1 MIVEGLNSMLKLF
14 LISLFIPILFS
25 HFTFSKI
32 STNRSSKKA
41 YYGAAC
47 NSTVKCDIHS
57 LLFCEENIC
66 QCLYSDA
73 MTYNFDLGTC
83 VSLVNEICGY
93 VETKRVFINCIS
105 NSFCDQQQG
114 VCKCAQG
121 FVEGDRL
128 CLKQKG
134 YGEPCHSDNE
144 CLSELSLTCFEETCQ
159 CDPQRYVSYSAY
171 IENSNINL
179 TQTKCVSLAGLPCT
193 FKTGCV
199 TKASC
204 VNEIDTLNSS
214 ANFDWMNPGT
224 CKCDTGY
231 EMDNNGRCLGKYDSY
246 CDVLANISCLEN
258 FQCLD
263 SVCRCK
269 YPDDQIYNEG
279 ARKCVSL
286 IGGPCTSPNSIY
298 QLDDTDI
305 RGNEESEVRCDK
317 FMECVNSTCVCRNGF
332 VENIDRG
339 CDLSYGQPCTGE
351 TMSKC
356 DKAVGLHCV
365 NGICACKDARREF
378 DLTLGRC
385 MGKIGAQCKVSPVK
399 PSSAVGLHSERRNRK
414 TSHEKIGSDGEHSCS
429 GNAKCKISRIHLK
442 GLTARGFCVLSE
454 GGTLVPVRDG
464 NYELQH
470 DINVANH
477 RHEETNENQDF
488 E

>member
-1 MIVEGLNSMLKLF
+1 MIIDVPNSRLKLF
-14 LISLFIPILFS
+14 LISTFILILFS
-25 HFTFSKI
+25 HFTFSKVPN
-32 STNRSSKKA
+32 NRSSKKA

-73 MTYNFDLGTC
+73 MTYSFDLGTC

-93 VETKRVFINCIS
+93 LETKRVFINCIS

-121 FVEGDRL
+121 FVESERH

-144 CLSELSLTCFEETCQ
+144 CLSELSLTCFEETCR
-159 CDPQRYVSYSAY
+159 CDPKRYVSHSTY
-171 IENSNINL
+171 IDNTNL
-179 TQTKCVSLAGLPCT
+179 SQTKCVALAGLPCT
-193 FKTGCV
+193 VKTGCV

-204 VNEIDTLNSS
+204 VNEIGALDPN
-214 ANFDWMNPGT
+214 ANFDWMNPGV
-224 CKCDTGY
+224 CKCDDGY
-231 EMDNNGRCLGKYDSY
+231 EMDNNGRCLGKYGSY

-263 SVCRCK
+263 SICHCK
-269 YPDDQIYNEG
+269 YPDDQIYNESLK
-279 ARKCVSL
+279 KCVSL
-286 IGGPCTSPNSIY
+286 IGGPCTSHNIINKLEVDMEY
-298 QLDDTDI
+298 QA
-305 RGNEESEVRCDK
+305 NEKADVLCDK
-317 FMECVNSTCVCRNGF
+317 FMECVNSTCVCSNGF
-332 VENIDRG
+332 VENIDRE

-365 NGICACKDARREF
+365 NGICACKDTRREF

-385 MGKIGAQCKVSPVK
+385 IGKIGAPCKISPVK
-399 PSSAVGLHSERRNRK
+399 SSSPVGLRYERRNRK
-414 TSHEKIGSDGEHSCS
+414 TSHEKIDNDGEHSCS
-429 GNAKCKISRIHLK
+429 RNAKCKISRIHLK

-454 GGTLVPVRDG
+454 GGTPAPV
-464 NYELQH
+464 NNELQH
-470 DINVANH
+470 DMNPENR
-477 RHEETNENQDF
+477 RHEEPNNDQDY